1 MARVVAIGTMIARV
15 QQRADIQYATARF
28 TTAILTDLVCEGL
41 AELYEKIARVRGH
54 DSFFRKSQTFTSVA
68 NQPNYD
74 LTAIGAPD
82 LYHLTSIDVAIGG
95 TNWVLSCRPFMENE
109 RNRFRSVPIG
119 WNYGQ
124 PIYYSIWGNSIEFIP
139 QPSGGYTIS
148 LNYVPSAPIFDPTR
162 QLDTFDGVNG
172 WEEYGVLWAVKR
184 VAMQDRDKDLYQM
197 ASQELAAMD
206 ARVTQFAAERDDQPE
221 RVHDVIGQDF
231 WGAGWP

>member
-1 MARVVAIGTMIARV
+1 MARAVALSTMIARV

-41 AELYEKIARVRGH
+41 AELYEKIAQARGH
-54 DSFFRKSQTFTSVA
+54 AGFYRKTQPFQTVA
-68 NQPNYD
+68 NQPQYD
-74 LTAIGAPD
+74 LTSIGVTD
-82 LYHLTSIDVAIGG
+82 MYHLISVDVAIGG

-139 QPSGGYTIS
+139 QPSGGYTVS
-148 LNYVPSAPIFDPTR
+148 LNYVAAPAVFNASQQMT
-162 QLDTFDGVNG
+162 QFDGVAG

-184 VAMQDRDKDLYQM
+184 VAMQDKDRDLYQM
-197 ASQELAAMD
+197 ADAELQAMS
-206 ARVTQFAAERDDQPE
+206 ARVMTMAAERDDQPD
-221 RVHDVIGQDF
+221 RVQDVMGNRFLDIY
-231 WGAGWP
+231 